1 MPTEQ
6 ELFEIGERMGEA
18 AHVAWM
24 EKRRKERGW
33 HAPEDCPCFE
43 RDCGACGGTKVNRE
57 GHPCIGC
64 NGTGHAHCVNCHPCM
79 RPYKDLPDSEKEL
92 NRPYPQVFMK
102 ILADMGYVVDKK
114 PSDFA
119 IDPYKAWNDLKRWL
133 RSKKGVPVSQDE
145 FMTKMV
151 TIEQGK
157 TEE

>member
-24 EKRRKERGW
+24 ERRKKEKGW
-33 HAPEDCPCFE
+33 HNPDECPLRE
-43 RDCGACGGTKVNRE
+43 NHAKVRLGLIPKGGSQKFC
-57 GHPCIGC
+57 PD
-64 NGTGHAHCVNCHPCM
+64 CHPCM
-79 RPYKDLPDSEKEL
+79 RPYKDLPDSEKEI

-102 ILADMGYVVDKK
+102 ILADMGYVVEKK